1 MPQKKKPHS
10 IEIEAMIRE
19 GKTNIEI
26 ENALKEKYPNIT
38 YSKVANIRH
47 KMQKKEQKMEQTQT
61 SETVPTE
68 TETEQV
74 QVPEMQIE
82 ETPIIQD
89 TVTLQEVKPEIR
101 NELLSAK
108 MGKKTIRS
116 AIAGINKI
124 VPSKYRLEE
133 EAIDTIAELWE
144 SPINRKVG
152 TLKNEDL
159 DIWIAVIV
167 TLMICTPKV
176 GMAVNDFMTNKK
188 NKQTVNTL
196 SDIEVKKQ

>member
-10 IEIEAMIRE
+10 IEIEALIRE

-26 ENALKEKYPNIT
+26 ENVLKEKYPNIT

-47 KMQKKEQKMEQTQT
+47 KMQKREQRMEQTQA
-61 SETVPTE
+61 SETVLTE

-82 ETPIIQD
+82 ETPVNQD

-101 NELLSAK
+101 NELMAAK

-159 DIWIAVIV
+159 DIWIAVII
-167 TLMICTPKV
+167 TLMICMPKV
-176 GMAVNDFMTNKK
+176 GMAINDYANKGK
-188 NKQTVNTL
+188 SKQATNTL
-196 SDIEVKKQ
+196 ATIEVKKQ